1 MSATETDMIS
11 HVHNLQRTGL
21 SREQAESIVRVVRD
35 VLAEVLER
43 ALTPVYGR
51 MDVLERR
58 MDVLEQRMDVVAT
71 NMATKNDVAGL
82 RREMAASEKR
92 MVFAMLVGFVAIITA
107 IVFG

>member
-1 MSATETDMIS
+1 MATTETDMIS

-51 MDVLERR
+51 MDVLE
-58 MDVLEQRMDVVAT
+58 QRMGVVAT